1 MTVMAATDEE
11 KFPAGRAALFLIK
24 YKQESDNKDE
34 IEVALND
41 FKNLVNSK
49 NWAEEL
55 AENIP
60 QLEGF
65 INLNS

>member
-1 MTVMAATDEE
+1 MAATDEE